1 MSDTV
6 RVYVNSRS
14 VDVGAGATALEAVE
28 ALDPAQADSVRKGE
42 RMITDSRGI
51 GTSNDTPVHNG
62 AIFRIV
68 RARQA
73 AADESDFNPS

>member
-1 MSDTV
+1 MSDKV
-6 RVYVNSRS
+6 RIYINGKP
-14 VDVGAGATALEAVE
+14 VDVDDDATALQAVE
-28 ALDPAQADSVRKGE
+28 SWDASQAAAIRSGE

-51 GTSNDTPVHNG
+51 RARNDALVHNG

-73 AADESDFNPS
+73 ADDNDLNFL